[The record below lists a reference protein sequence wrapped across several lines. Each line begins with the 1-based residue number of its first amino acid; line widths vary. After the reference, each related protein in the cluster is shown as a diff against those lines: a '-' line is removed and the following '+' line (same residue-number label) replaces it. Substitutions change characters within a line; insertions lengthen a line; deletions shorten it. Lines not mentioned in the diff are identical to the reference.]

1 MLEDVVILKH
11 DGAPL
16 KTCTRSN
23 ADMMLGLGI
32 ARLYQAEGD
41 GPMKII
47 LKVDP
52 DQAEA
57 PVVAQKHAQD
67 ARHAGVEMS
76 VALLQSDGQF
86 LKKITK
92 DSAAWLLRVG
102 VARVHNA
109 EPYTLIMKSP
119 PAAAQTVVSKTPPE
133 NLSTGEAKEPT
144 HQRPRNRLYPVKLF
158 WPNYTATKE
167 TV

>member
-57 PVVAQKHAQD
+57 PV
-67 ARHAGVEMS
+67 S
-76 VALLQSDGQF
+76 VLPSGSIGD
-86 LKKITK
+86 
-92 DSAAWLLRVG
+92 
-102 VARVHNA
+102 
-109 EPYTLIMKSP
+109 
-119 PAAAQTVVSKTPPE
+119 AAQSYADRPAGHKKTARLAFSMDGRNSSAGRSKSE
-133 NLSTGEAKEPT
+133 
-144 HQRPRNRLYPVKLF
+144 
-158 WPNYTATKE
+158 
-167 TV
+167 